1 MYIDKKHELCI
12 SYFSLKLS
20 GMTKYF
26 TMSQGL
32 STDNERLPS
41 CLEEK
46 KLGRGAEEKLNFP
59 KQ

>member
-1 MYIDKKHELCI
+1 MYVDKEHELCI

-32 STDNERLPS
+32 STDNEMLPS

-46 KLGRGAEEKLNFP
+46 KFGGGEVRKTKLS
-59 KQ
+59 

>member
-1 MYIDKKHELCI
+1 MYVDKKHELCI

-32 STDNERLPS
+32 STDNEMLPS

-46 KLGRGAEEKLNFP
+46 KSGGGGGKKN
-59 KQ
+59 